1 MDSIFK
7 RKLER
12 KGLLLTIA
20 GLTPLLLCLIFTF
33 IDARQIVTRQQTV
46 TASMLLTQAE
56 AISDQAWNMVGYLRK
71 FSGKNCSE
79 INEQLQQYASHFPYF
94 RSIGV
99 MQDGMVTCSS
109 VYGGL
114 KGNLSTMLQRP
125 APEPRKAQW
134 MLSLAG
140 TFSVK
145 DRPAVIYMHDFPSR
159 FSSYAVVDGQYLM
172 DFMHAV
178 GKSHGYNIS
187 LQFGGGYA
195 IDSGFAPAE
204 RPSLLPSHTLI
215 VSSKRYPV
223 VATVISPPADLA
235 LTWREGLL
243 TYSPMA
249 IIFSLLLMM
258 VTNNW
263 LKRKLSIH
271 DQLHQALLRQEF
283 SVHYQPVY
291 NIETGTFGGV
301 EALMRWQLPDGSW
314 ARPDL
319 FISAAEEEG
328 MIVPLTRYLLHT
340 IAEDAR
346 SWQIPA
352 GFHIAVNI
360 AGEHI
365 QHPDF
370 VADIRNFAAQ
380 VASHHPN
387 ITLELTERSLISD
400 GDEVIEKLETLRRE
414 GIRIAIDDF
423 GTGHCSLSY
432 LQTFPLDYL
441 KIDRGFVNAIES
453 AEDEAPVLDA
463 IIMLSHKLKLSM
475 VAEGV
480 ETPKQLAYLQARGV
494 IFIQGY
500 LYARPMSSEALMAWI
515 REEGQQPLNSHSLQ
529 RKGET

>member
-7 RKLER
+7 RTPDR

-20 GLTPLLLCLIFTF
+20 GLTPLLLCLIFTY
-33 IDARQIVTRQQTV
+33 IDARQIVTRQQAV
-46 TASMLLTQAE
+46 TASMLLNQAE

-71 FSGKNCSE
+71 LSGKSCSD
-79 INEQLQQYASHFPYF
+79 INEQLQQYASQFPYF
-94 RSIGV
+94 RSIGL

-109 VYGGL
+109 IFGGM
-114 KGNLSTMLQRP
+114 KGDLSSMLLRP
-125 APEPRKAQW
+125 APEPRKAWW
-134 MLSLAG
+134 MLSLSG
-140 TFSVK
+140 TFSVR
-145 DRPAVIYMHDFPSR
+145 DRPAVMYMRDLPNQ
-159 FSSYAVVDGQYLM
+159 FSSYAVVDGQYLL

-195 IDSGFAPAE
+195 IDSAFTPANG
-204 RPSLLPSHTLI
+204 PSLLRSHTLT

-223 VATVISPPADLA
+223 DATVISPPADLA
-235 LTWREGLL
+235 LTWRQGLM
-243 TYSPMA
+243 TYFPMA
-249 IIFSLLLMM
+249 TIFSLLLMM
-258 VTNNW
+258 STNNW
-263 LKRKLSIH
+263 LKRKVSIH
-271 DQLHQALLRQEF
+271 DQLRQALLRREF
-283 SVHYQPVY
+283 SVHYQPVC
-291 NIETGTFGGV
+291 NIETGTFSGV
-301 EALMRWQLPDGSW
+301 EALMRWQLPNGNW

-319 FISAAEEEG
+319 FIGAAEEEE
-328 MIVPLTRYLLHT
+328 MIVPLTQHLLQT
-340 IAEDAR
+340 IAEEAR
-346 SWQIPA
+346 SWQVPP
-352 GFHIAVNI
+352 GFHIAINI

-380 VASHHPN
+380 MASHQPN

-400 GDEVIEKLETLRRE
+400 GDEVIQKLETLRRE

-453 AEDEAPVLDA
+453 AEGEAPVLDA
-463 IIMLSHKLKLSM
+463 IIMLSQKLKLSI

-480 ETPKQLAYLQARGV
+480 ETVKQLAYLQARGV

-515 REEGQQPLNSHSLQ
+515 QQEGQHPLTFQPQ
-529 RKGET
+529 KPTIV

>member
-7 RKLER
+7 RNPER

-20 GLTPLLLCLIFTF
+20 GLTPLILCLIFTY
-33 IDARQIVTRQQTV
+33 IDARQIVTRQQAV
-46 TASMLLTQAE
+46 TASMLLAQAE

-71 FSGKNCSE
+71 FSGKRCSE
-79 INEQLQQYASHFPYF
+79 INGQLQQYASQFPYF
-94 RSIGV
+94 RSIGMV
-99 MQDGMVTCSS
+99 QDGVVTCSS
-109 VYGGL
+109 IYGGL
-114 KGNLSTMLQRP
+114 KGTLSTMLLRP
-125 APEPRKAQW
+125 APEPRKAWW
-134 MLSLAG
+134 MLSLSG

-145 DRPAVIYMHDFPSR
+145 DRPAIIYMRDTPSQ
-159 FSSYAVVDGQYLM
+159 FSSYAIVEGQYLL
-172 DFMHAV
+172 DFMHAA
-178 GKSHGYNIS
+178 GKSHGYNVS
-187 LQFGGGYA
+187 LQFGGGYP
-195 IDSGFAPAE
+195 IDSGFTPE
-204 RPSLLPSHTLI
+204 NRPSLLRSHTLI

-235 LTWREGLL
+235 FTWREGLM
-243 TYSPMA
+243 TYFPMA

-271 DQLHQALLRQEF
+271 DQLRQALLQRAF

-291 NIETGTFGGV
+291 NIETGAIGGV
-301 EALMRWQLPDGSW
+301 EALMRWQLPNGNW

-319 FISAAEEEG
+319 FIGAAEEEG
-328 MIVPLTRYLLHT
+328 MIIPLTQNLLQT

-346 SWQIPA
+346 SWQVPP
-352 GFHIAVNI
+352 GFHIGINI

-370 VADIRNFAAQ
+370 LADIRNFAAQ
-380 VASHHPN
+380 VAGHQPS

-400 GDEVIEKLETLRRE
+400 GDEVIQKLETLRSE

-453 AEDEAPVLDA
+453 AEGEAPVLDA
-463 IIMLSHKLKLSM
+463 IIMLSHKLKLSI

-480 ETPKQLAYLQARGV
+480 ETAKQLEYLRARGV

-500 LYARPMSSEALMAWI
+500 LYARPMSSEALMAWLQH
-515 REEGQQPLNSHSLQ
+515 EGQHPLTSPPLQ
-529 RKGET
+529 QKK

>member
-7 RKLER
+7 RNPER

-33 IDARQIVTRQQTV
+33 IDARQIVMRQQTV

-71 FSGKNCSE
+71 FSGKPCSA
-79 INEQLQQYASHFPYF
+79 INEQLQQYASQFPYF
-94 RSIGV
+94 RSIGI
-99 MQDGMVTCSS
+99 MQEGVVTCSS
-109 VYGGL
+109 IYGGL
-114 KGNLSTMLQRP
+114 KGDLSTMLLRP
-125 APEPRKAQW
+125 APEPRKPWW
-134 MLSLAG
+134 MLSLSG

-145 DRPAVIYMHDFPSR
+145 DRPAIIYLRELPDQ
-159 FSSYAVVDGQYLM
+159 FSSYAVVEGQYLL
-172 DFMHAV
+172 DFMQAV

-195 IDSGFAPAE
+195 IDSGFSPVE
-204 RPSLLPSHTLI
+204 RLSLLRSHTL
-215 VSSKRYPV
+215 VASSKRYPV

-235 LTWREGLL
+235 LTWQEGLL
-243 TYSPMA
+243 TYFPMA
-249 IIFSLLLMM
+249 TIFSLLLMM
-258 VTNNW
+258 VTTNW
-263 LKRKLSIH
+263 LKRRLSIH
-271 DQLHQALLRQEF
+271 DQLQRALLRKEF
-283 SVHYQPVY
+283 SVNYQPVY
-291 NIETGTFGGV
+291 NIETGTVNGV
-301 EALMRWQLPDGSW
+301 EALMRWQLPNGNW

-319 FISAAEEEG
+319 FIGAAEEEG
-328 MIVPLTRYLLHT
+328 MIVPLTQHLLRT
-340 IAEDAR
+340 IAEEAR
-346 SWQIPA
+346 SWPIPP
-352 GFHIAVNI
+352 GFHIAINI

-380 VASHHPN
+380 VTHHQPN

-400 GDEVIEKLETLRRE
+400 GDEVIQKLETLRRE

-453 AEDEAPVLDA
+453 AEGEAPVLDA
-463 IIMLSHKLKLSM
+463 IIMLSHKLKLSI

-480 ETPKQLAYLQARGV
+480 ENLKQLAYLQARGV
-494 IFIQGY
+494 IYIQGY
-500 LYARPMSSEALMAWI
+500 LYAQPMNSEAFMTWI
-515 REEGQQPLNSHSLQ
+515 QREGQHPLTS
-529 RKGET
+529 RPE

>member
-7 RKLER
+7 RTPER

-33 IDARQIVTRQQTV
+33 IDARQIVMRQQAV
-46 TASMLLTQAE
+46 TAAMLLTQAE
-56 AISDQAWNMVGYLRK
+56 AISDQAWNMIGYLRK
-71 FSGKNCSE
+71 LSGKRCSD
-79 INEQLQQYASHFPYF
+79 INEQLQQYASQFPYF
-94 RSIGV
+94 RAIGL
-99 MQDGMVTCSS
+99 MQDGVVTCSS
-109 VYGGL
+109 IYGGL
-114 KGNLSTMLQRP
+114 RGDLSTMLLRP
-125 APEPRKAQW
+125 APEPRKARW
-134 MLSLAG
+134 MLSLSG

-145 DRPAVIYMHDFPSR
+145 DRPAVIYMRDLPNQ
-159 FSSYAVVDGQYLM
+159 FSSYAVVEGQYLL

-195 IDSGFAPAE
+195 IDSGFTPTD
-204 RPSLLPSHTLI
+204 RPSLLRSHTLTA
-215 VSSKRYPV
+215 SSGRYPV
-223 VATVISPPADLA
+223 VATIISPPADLA
-235 LTWREGLL
+235 LTWREGLM
-243 TYSPMA
+243 TYFPMA

-271 DQLHQALLRQEF
+271 DQLRQALLRREF

-291 NIETGTFGGV
+291 NIETGTFSGV
-301 EALMRWQLPDGSW
+301 EALMRWQLPNGNW

-319 FISAAEEEG
+319 FIGAAEEEE
-328 MIVPLTRYLLHT
+328 MIVPLTQHLLQT
-340 IAEDAR
+340 IAKEAR
-346 SWQIPA
+346 SWQVPP
-352 GFHIAVNI
+352 GFHIAINI

-380 VASHHPN
+380 VASHQPT

-400 GDEVIEKLETLRRE
+400 GDEVIQKLKTLRRE
-414 GIRIAIDDF
+414 GVRIAIDDF

-453 AEDEAPVLDA
+453 AEEEAPVLDA
-463 IIMLSHKLKLSM
+463 IIMLSHKLKLSI

-480 ETPKQLAYLQARGV
+480 ETAKQLAYLQARGV

-500 LYARPMSSEALMAWI
+500 LYARPMNSEALMAWFQQ
-515 REEGQQPLNSHSLQ
+515 EGQHPLSSSPRQ
-529 RKGET
+529 QGET